1 MLKEVLH
8 KKLSLQLKTL
18 TPQTCWQVSLIL
30 CLAYG
35 NQAGRSSGAALC
47 YKCADNWSVIGCVRA
62 TCVMFVCYWF
72 WLVDLCAWPVRCG
85 CAPAS
90 AGRCRGIIFSV
101 LEINLQFFS
110 AKIYKGRKRLRAGNF
125 FHSMGAGRG
134 RSVCPFVS
142 VSWTF
147 VHQCRGG
154 AQWSH
159 FQNLVQNMLIQ
170 KFIYFLSIIST
181 TSFVWPKNV

>member
-1 MLKEVLH
+1 
-8 KKLSLQLKTL
+8 
-18 TPQTCWQVSLIL
+18 
-30 CLAYG
+30 
-35 NQAGRSSGAALC
+35 
-47 YKCADNWSVIGCVRA
+47 
-62 TCVMFVCYWF
+62 MFVCYWF

-154 AQWSH
+154 GGRT
-159 FQNLVQNMLIQ
+159 Q
-170 KFIYFLSIIST
+170 KFKVPALVRQVRFWDGTETSSEHRSSDRLGFYLFIFLFFHFFFFFGGGGVREKIL
-181 TSFVWPKNV
+181 